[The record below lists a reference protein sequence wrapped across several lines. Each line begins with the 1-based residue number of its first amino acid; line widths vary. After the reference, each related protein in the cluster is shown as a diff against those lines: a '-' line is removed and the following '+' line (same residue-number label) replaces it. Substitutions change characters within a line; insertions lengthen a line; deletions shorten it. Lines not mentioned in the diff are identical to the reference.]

1 MSPTSAEDAPSL
13 DADGWYRLAARVPS
27 PNFDDRPE
35 GTAISLLVV
44 HNISLPAGRY
54 GTSCISDL
62 FCNRLDCDADPSFA
76 QLRGVRVSAHF
87 LIRRD
92 GQLIQFVS
100 AASRAWHAG
109 ISAFGGRDRC
119 NDFSI
124 GVELEGTDADVFTDA
139 QYQAL
144 SRLTAALQRRYPLAD
159 VAGHQHVAPGRKTDP
174 GPFFDWL
181 RYRTLHAQCRPHAF
195 TQAPLR
201 FFALG

>member
-1 MSPTSAEDAPSL
+1 MSPTSAEDALAP
-13 DADGWYRLAARVPS
+13 DAAGWCSAAVRVPS
-27 PNFDDRPE
+27 PNFDDRPQ
-35 GTAISLLVV
+35 GAAIGLLVV
-44 HNISLPAGRY
+44 HNISLPAGCY
-54 GTSCISDL
+54 GTSYISDL

-109 ISAFGGRDRC
+109 FSSFGGRDRC

-124 GVELEGTDADVFTDA
+124 GVELEGTDTDVFTDV
-139 QYQAL
+139 QYQTL
-144 SRLTAALQRRYPLAD
+144 SRLTVALQRRYPLTD

-174 GPFFDWL
+174 GPLFDWL

>member
-1 MSPTSAEDAPSL
+1 MSPTSAEDALAL

-124 GVELEGTDADVFTDA
+124 GVELEGTDADLFTDA

-144 SRLTAALQRRYPLAD
+144 SRLTVALQRRYPLTD
-159 VAGHQHVAPGRKTDP
+159 VAGHQHVAPGRKSDP